1 MAAPKTLRE
10 KYTLERDALYARY
23 DAMSGALSELIAGEA
38 TASYTIGNR
47 STSVTRAN
55 LKDLQDALKAI
66 QGRIDELEALLS
78 GRPVRSIST
87 HSFIQPANVLWRW

>member
-1 MAAPKTLRE
+1 MTTPKTLRE

-23 DAMSGALSELIAGEA
+23 DAMNAALSELIAGEA

-55 LKDLQDALKAI
+55 LKDLQDALKLI

-87 HSFIQPANVLWRW
+87 HSFIQPANVFWRW

>member
-1 MAAPKTLRE
+1 MTAPKTLRE

-23 DAMSGALSELIAGEA
+23 DAMNSALNELVAGEA

-55 LKDLQDALKAI
+55 LKDLQDALKII
-66 QGRIDELEALLS
+66 QDRIDELEAILS
-78 GRPVRSIST
+78 GRPVRSILT
-87 HSFIQPANVLWRW
+87 HSFSQPTNVFWRW

>member
-1 MAAPKTLRE
+1 MTTPKTLRE

-23 DAMSGALSELIAGEA
+23 DAMNAALNELIAGEA

-55 LKDLQDALKAI
+55 LKDLQDALKLI

-78 GRPVRSIST
+78 GRPARSIST
-87 HSFIQPANVLWRW
+87 HSFIQPANVFWRW

>member
-78 GRPVRSIST
+78 GRPVKSIST
-87 HSFIQPANVLWRW
+87 HSFIQPANVFWRW

>member
-1 MAAPKTLRE
+1 MTTPKTLRE

-23 DAMSGALSELIAGEA
+23 DSMNAALNELIAGEA
-38 TASYTIGNR
+38 TASYTVGNR

-55 LKDLQDALKAI
+55 LKDLQDALKII
-66 QGRIDELEALLS
+66 QGRIDELEAILS

-87 HSFIQPANVLWRW
+87 HSFSQPANVFWRW

>member
-1 MAAPKTLRE
+1 MATPKTLRE

-23 DAMSGALSELIAGEA
+23 DAMNAALNELIAGEA

-55 LKDLQDALKAI
+55 LKDLQDALKLI

-87 HSFIQPANVLWRW
+87 HSFIQPASVFWRW

>member
-1 MAAPKTLRE
+1 MATPKTLRE

-23 DAMSGALSELIAGEA
+23 DAMNAALNELIAGEA

-55 LKDLQDALKAI
+55 LKDLQDALKLI
-66 QGRIDELEALLS
+66 QGRIDELEALMS
-78 GRPVRSIST
+78 GSPVKSIST
-87 HSFIQPANVLWRW
+87 HSFIQPANVFWRW

>member
-1 MAAPKTLRE
+1 MATPKTLRE
-10 KYTLERDALYARY
+10 KYMLERDALYARY
-23 DAMSGALSELIAGEA
+23 DAMNAALNELIAGEA

-55 LKDLQDALKAI
+55 LKDLQDALKLI

-87 HSFIQPANVLWRW
+87 HSFIQPANVFWRW

>member
-10 KYTLERDALYARY
+10 KYTQERDELYARY
-23 DAMSGALSELIAGEA
+23 DAMNGALNELIAGNA
-38 TASYTIGNR
+38 TASYSIGNR

-66 QGRIDELEALLS
+66 QSRIDELEALLS
-78 GRPVRSIST
+78 GRPVRSIQT
-87 HSFIQPANVLWRW
+87 HSYIQPAQVFWRW